1 MTRLKLADLADEKP
15 VRLTVEVSARLHREM
30 LAYGAALN
38 GGDAKG
44 APPPERLIPP
54 MIERF
59 IASDR
64 SYARTRRT
72 VQPG

>member
-15 VRLTVEVSARLHREM
+15 VRLTVEMSARLHRE
-30 LAYGAALN
+30 LQAYAIALN
-38 GGDAKG
+38 AGELNG
-44 APPPERLIPP
+44 APGAQRLIPL

-64 SYARTRRT
+64 SYARSRRRAD
-72 VQPG
+72 PG